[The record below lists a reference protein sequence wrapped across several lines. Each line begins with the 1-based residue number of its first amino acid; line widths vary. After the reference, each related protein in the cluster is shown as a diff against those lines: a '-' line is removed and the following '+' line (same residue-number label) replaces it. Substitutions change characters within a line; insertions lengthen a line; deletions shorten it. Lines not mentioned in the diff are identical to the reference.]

1 MGTLL
6 EWFRT
11 RREAKIIRR
20 VKEHGKKVY
29 NCVVQFREALS
40 LFLNND
46 MKAAKS
52 AIKKVSQIEN
62 ECDDIK
68 REMLVELA
76 KGELS
81 PQVRNDLAH
90 LINRLDQVANSA
102 NAAARRLRVLKPDY
116 LQPIAEMLLEMVDKS
131 IESAEILR
139 DAIEIEIEG
148 RTEDVDASVTK
159 INYLEH
165 QVDQIHLRILQKL
178 NELDAKDVSP
188 FVALTMY
195 QLIAAIEQISDACE
209 GTADFVKIINLQA
222 AGRS

>member
-20 VKEHGKKVY
+20 VKEDAKKVY
-29 NCVVQFREALS
+29 NCVTQFREALS
-40 LFLNND
+40 LFLDGD
-46 MKAAKS
+46 MKAATK

-62 ECDDIK
+62 ECDNIK
-68 REMLVELA
+68 REVLTELT

-102 NAAARRLRVLKPDY
+102 NAGARRLVVLKPEHIK
-116 LQPIAEMLLEMVDKS
+116 PIADSLLEMVDKS
-131 IESAEILR
+131 IEGAEVLR

-148 RTEDVDASVTK
+148 QTEKVDASITK

-165 QVDQIHLRILQKL
+165 QVDQIHYKILKQL
-178 NELDAKDVSP
+178 NDLDAKDISP
-188 FVALTMY
+188 FVALTIY
-195 QLIAAIEQISDACE
+195 QLIGAIEQIADACE

-222 AGRS
+222 TGRS

>member
-90 LINRLDQVANSA
+90 IIIQLD
-102 NAAARRLRVLKPDY
+102 
-116 LQPIAEMLLEMVDKS
+116 
-131 IESAEILR
+131 
-139 DAIEIEIEG
+139 
-148 RTEDVDASVTK
+148 
-159 INYLEH
+159 
-165 QVDQIHLRILQKL
+165 
-178 NELDAKDVSP
+178 
-188 FVALTMY
+188 
-195 QLIAAIEQISDACE
+195 
-209 GTADFVKIINLQA
+209 
-222 AGRS
+222 